1 MTRLEGKGIIV
12 TGGASGI
19 GEATVRRIIEEGGR
33 VVIADLDREQGE
45 ALAKELGEEQAK
57 FVETDVADTPSVE
70 SLFRTTADFCGVD
83 GVFNNAGIGAITPSA
98 DCSDDDWQKVIDINL
113 TGVFKVARQALQIM
127 QKQGHGSI
135 VNCASILGHLGQSQ
149 TPAYSAAKG
158 GVLNFTRTLAVETAL
173 DGVRVNSISPGYI
186 QTPMLDV
193 LDEESL
199 EGLKQLHAMKR
210 LGRPEEI
217 AAATVF
223 LLSDEAS
230 FITGADLLVDGGF
243 TAGKS

>member
-1 MTRLEGKGIIV
+1 MKRLEGKGVVV

-33 VVIADLDREQGE
+33 AVIADLDRARGE
-45 ALAKELGEEQAK
+45 ALVAELGAEAVQFAA
-57 FVETDVADTPSVE
+57 TDVADSRSVE
-70 SLFRTTADFCGVD
+70 ALFRTAADFCGVD

-98 DCSDDDWQKVIDINL
+98 DCSDEDWQKVIDINL
-113 TGVFKVARQALQIM
+113 TGVFKVARQALRLM
-127 QKQGHGSI
+127 QPQRRGSI

-173 DGVRVNSISPGYI
+173 EGIRVNSISPGYI
-186 QTPMLDV
+186 RTPILDV
-193 LDEESL
+193 LDEASL

-210 LGRPEEI
+210 LGRPEEV

-230 FITGADLLVDGGF
+230 FITGTDLLVDGGF

>member
-1 MTRLEGKGIIV
+1 MRLKGKGIIV

-19 GEATVRRIIEEGGR
+19 GEASVRKIIAEGGK
-33 VVIADLDREQGE
+33 VVIADLDADRGNVLVSELGDDHVRYIHCNVVDSHDVE
-45 ALAKELGEEQAK
+45 ALFQ
-57 FVETDVADTPSVE
+57 S
-70 SLFRTTADFCGVD
+70 TAEFCGVD

-98 DCSDDDWQKVIDINL
+98 ETTDEDWQQVIDINL
-113 TGVFKVARQALQIM
+113 TGVFKVARMSLQYM
-127 QKQGHGSI
+127 LNNGAGSL
-135 VNCASILGHLGQSQ
+135 VNCASILGHFGQSQ

-158 GVLNFTRTLAVETAL
+158 GVLNLTRTLAIETATN
-173 DGVRVNSISPGYI
+173 GIRVNSISPGYVD
-186 QTPMLDV
+186 TPILSA
-193 LDEESL
+193 LDEESKNAL
-199 EGLKQLHAMKR
+199 IALHPMAR

-217 AAATVF
+217 ANATAF

>member
-1 MTRLEGKGIIV
+1 MRLEDKGIIV

-33 VVIADLDREQGE
+33 AVIADRDRERGE
-45 ALAKELGEEQAK
+45 SLARELGDDRAR
-57 FVETDVADTPSVE
+57 FVETDVTDTQSVE
-70 SLFRTTADFCGVD
+70 ALFESAGNFCGVD
-83 GVFNNAGIGAITPSA
+83 GVFNNAGIGAVTPSA
-98 DCSDDDWQKVIDINL
+98 ECSDEDWQKVIDINL
-113 TGVFKVARQALQIM
+113 GGVFKVSRQALRVM

-158 GVLNFTRTLAVETAL
+158 GVLNFTRTLALETAL

-186 QTPMLDV
+186 QTPILEV
-193 LDEESL
+193 LDDAAI

>member
-1 MTRLEGKGIIV
+1 MRLKGKGIIV

-19 GEATVRRIIEEGGR
+19 GEASVRKIIAEGGK
-33 VVIADLDREQGE
+33 VVIADLDADRGN
-45 ALAKELGEEQAK
+45 ALVSELGDDRVRYIHCNVVDSHD
-57 FVETDVADTPSVE
+57 VET
-70 SLFRTTADFCGVD
+70 LFQSTAEFCGVD

-98 DCSDDDWQKVIDINL
+98 ETTDEDWQQVIDINL
-113 TGVFKVARQALQIM
+113 TGVFKVARMSLQYM
-127 QKQGHGSI
+127 LDNGAGSL
-135 VNCASILGHLGQSQ
+135 VNCASILGHFGQSQ

-158 GVLNFTRTLAVETAL
+158 GVLNLTRTLAIETATN
-173 DGVRVNSISPGYI
+173 GIRVNSISPGYVD
-186 QTPMLDV
+186 TPILSA
-193 LDEESL
+193 LDEESKNAL
-199 EGLKQLHAMKR
+199 IALHPMAR

-217 AAATVF
+217 ANATAF

>member
-1 MTRLEGKGIIV
+1 MRLKDKGIIV

-19 GEATVRRIIEEGGR
+19 GEATVRKIIAEGGKA
-33 VVIADLDREQGE
+33 VIADLDSEQGK
-45 ALAKELGEEQAK
+45 AIATELGEDRVIYVHTNVVDSHEIQAL
-57 FVETDVADTPSVE
+57 FETA
-70 SLFRTTADFCGVD
+70 ANFCGID
-83 GVFNNAGIGAITPSA
+83 GVFNNAGIGAITPS
-98 DCSDDDWQKVIDINL
+98 DECTDEDWQQVIDINL
-113 TGVFKVARQALQIM
+113 TGVFKVARAALNHM
-127 QKQGHGSI
+127 LNNGGGAI

-158 GVLNFTRTLAVETAL
+158 GVLNITRTLAMETATHNI
-173 DGVRVNSISPGYI
+173 RVNSVSPGYVD
-186 QTPMLDV
+186 TPILSA
-193 LDEESL
+193 LDEESRNSL
-199 EGLKQLHAMKR
+199 IGLHPMNR

-217 AAATVF
+217 ANATAF

>member
-1 MTRLEGKGIIV
+1 MRLKGKGIIV

-19 GEATVRRIIEEGGR
+19 GEASVRKIIAEGGK
-33 VVIADLDREQGE
+33 VVIADLDADRGNALVSELGDDHVRYIHCNVVDSHDVE
-45 ALAKELGEEQAK
+45 ALFQ
-57 FVETDVADTPSVE
+57 S
-70 SLFRTTADFCGVD
+70 TAEFCGVD

-98 DCSDDDWQKVIDINL
+98 ETTDEDWQQVIDINL
-113 TGVFKVARQALQIM
+113 TGVFKVARMSLQYM
-127 QKQGHGSI
+127 LDNGAGSL
-135 VNCASILGHLGQSQ
+135 VNCASILGHFGQSQ

-158 GVLNFTRTLAVETAL
+158 GVLNLTRTLAIETATN
-173 DGVRVNSISPGYI
+173 GIRVNSISPGYVD
-186 QTPMLDV
+186 TPILSA
-193 LDEESL
+193 LDEESKNAL
-199 EGLKQLHAMKR
+199 IALHPMAR

-217 AAATVF
+217 ANATAF